1 MHLTEI
7 YVDLNGD
14 THFRDVS
21 IALAPRDFAPP
32 SAPMGV
38 SAELALTTGV
48 FIELPAGWDPRY
60 HASPRRQLVI
70 VLKGALHITAT
81 DGATR
86 DFGPG
91 GIFLLHDEHGK
102 GHQTLV
108 KGQEKVELFLVG
120 TS

>member
-1 MHLTEI
+1 MQITEI
-7 YVDLNGD
+7 YVDQNGD
-14 THFRDVS
+14 THFRDVE
-21 IALAPRDFAPP
+21 IGLARRDFAPP

-38 SAELALTTGV
+38 SAEMPLTTGV
-48 FIELPAGWDPRY
+48 FIELPAGWDPKY

-70 VLKGALHITAT
+70 VLKGALHVTAT

-91 GIFLLHDEHGK
+91 GTFLLHDEHGK

-108 KGQEKVELFLVG
+108 KGRETVELFLAG
-120 TS
+120 TT